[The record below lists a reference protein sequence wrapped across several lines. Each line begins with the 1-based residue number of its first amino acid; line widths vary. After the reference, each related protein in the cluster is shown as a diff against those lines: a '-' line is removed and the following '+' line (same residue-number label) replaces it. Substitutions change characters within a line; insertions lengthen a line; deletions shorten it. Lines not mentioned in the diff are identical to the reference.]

1 MIDDG
6 HTPCPV
12 CQGSKRI
19 CLPLRHQ
26 LTTADFDP
34 EAAMRPVES
43 SREYDCP
50 ECGPTRIKVEKFS
63 AMKVLSLAEMDQ
75 MSEATKTW
83 WRENVSK
90 HMGRMIA
97 ERLID
102 DGMIEFTKLEPDAY
116 HPEGMQARIYVAT
129 PKHWE
134 PIEERIAARQ
144 MDVADEVATE
154 AKRLIDNWGS
164 YFGHAEILKCDA
176 RREIDDAIR
185 HIKAARAKK

>member
-1 MIDDG
+1 MTDY
-6 HTPCPV
+6 CPV
-12 CQGSKRI
+12 CRGEKRI
-19 CLPLRHQ
+19 RLPLMHQ

-34 EAAMRPVES
+34 DAAMRPVES

-63 AMKVLSLAEMDQ
+63 AMKVKTFMEADQ

-116 HPEGMQARIYVAT
+116 HGDGMQASIYVAT

-144 MDVADEVATE
+144 MDVADEVANE
-154 AKRLIDNWGS
+154 ASRRIENWGS
-164 YFGHAEILKCDA
+164 YYTVHEIGKGTA
-176 RREIDDAIR
+176 QREIADAVR
-185 HIKAARAKK
+185 YVKAKRAKK